1 MQQHAACSI
10 VSGSTFFGGSSMQH
24 RQRQHLAPSSA
35 AASSAAASSANGGR
49 IGWIVGLVDTTS
61 RHRRRHRRPGG
72 YNESDIVKTQIIV
85 TRNQWSRSQSA
96 HAINRHTQS
105 KWRSALY
112 SYLGVGANHDR
123 CHRRVEN
130 EVTQHNHNDDTQRTT
145 QAASPIQSRVA

>member
-1 MQQHAACSI
+1 MQHAASSAAAPSSAAAAC
-10 VSGSTFFGGSSMQH
+10 SMQH
-24 RQRQHLAPSSA
+24 RQHLAPSSA

-123 CHRRVEN
+123 CHRVEN